1 MNVPV
6 SRPDTFSYMSKIF
19 HTIIIMLLRVVSV
32 YVLWMTSRVKRRK
45 FKKLCKSKLRSLN
58 QNYGA
63 SVDSYKFKP
72 DLFPYKCEMLIF
84 PFHNLKIRFCYH
96 HPHIKTLKNCTAIY
110 LLFNPGRYLLKCI
123 HTPN

>member
-72 DLFPYKCEMLIF
+72 DLFPYKCEMLIC
-84 PFHNLKIRFCYH
+84 PFYKSLLLPPPAHKNLEKLHCNIF
-96 HPHIKTLKNCTAIY
+96 T
-110 LLFNPGRYLLKCI
+110 F
-123 HTPN
+123 